1 MIVDHHQ
8 HCQQKWLSWKYAK
21 EAKPI
26 QVVVVVVVEEEE
38 EEEEGI
44 HVITSMTRFYPS
56 KLKCFVVLA
65 KFLNTKQPNTVK
77 ASSLW
82 SS

>member
-8 HCQQKWLSWKYAK
+8 HCQQKWSSWKYAK

-26 QVVVVVVVEEEE
+26 QVVLVVVVEEEE
-38 EEEEGI
+38 KGI
-44 HVITSMTRFYPS
+44 HVTMSMTRFYH
-56 KLKCFVVLA
+56 LNCLVVLA